1 MSGFNN
7 VQPDPSTIGRMLKPA
22 FAILPDPVPLFR
34 ARAERFALLA
44 ESNAL
49 APYLRF
55 LAQLCEVQAILAA
68 SLPASESIDPA
79 QVERARAATMPPL
92 DRNALAGSPALHD
105 AVARFLDAAAAIE
118 MPPQAAA
125 GLADL
130 RDGEPAALREMIDN
144 VMADATPF
152 EALPQHLFLSAA
164 VQVHAARLVA
174 TLDAAQLVPVE
185 TGLCPCCGGPPVSSR
200 VVGWQGAE
208 NARYAACAFCGTQ
221 WNEVRVKC
229 LACGSTKGIGYKAPE
244 DEAGAGAG
252 GKAEEPTVK
261 AETCDT
267 CHSWVKIFYS
277 NRNPSLEPV
286 ADDVGSLGLDLLMRE
301 TEYRRAGF
309 DPFLI
314 GY

>member
-1 MSGFNN
+1 MSGTNSL
-7 VQPDPSTIGRMLKPA
+7 QPDPSMIGRMIKPA
-22 FAILPDPVPLFR
+22 FAILPDPAPLFR
-34 ARAERFALLA
+34 TRAERFALLA
-44 ESNAL
+44 ESNPL

-55 LAQLCEVQAILAA
+55 LARLCEAQAALAA
-68 SLPASESIDPA
+68 ALPTIEPIDPA

-92 DRNALAGSPALHD
+92 DRNALAGSPALHET
-105 AVARFLDAAAAIE
+105 VARFLDAAAAIE
-118 MPPQAAA
+118 MPAQAAA
-125 GLADL
+125 GLATL
-130 RDGEPAALREMIDN
+130 RAAAPAALREMIDN

-152 EALPQHLFLSAA
+152 EALPEHLFLSAA
-164 VQVHAARLVA
+164 IQVHAARLAA
-174 TLDAAQLVPVE
+174 TLDAARLVPVE

-229 LACGSTKGIGYKAPE
+229 LACGSTKGVGYKAPE
-244 DEAGAGAG
+244 AEPGAN
-252 GKAEEPTVK
+252 GKPEEPTVK

-267 CHSWVKIFYS
+267 CHSWVKIFYA